1 MTISA
6 PAPAEILIADDD
18 EDHVHFTRLA
28 FARAKVSANLHHVDD
43 GRKCLDFL
51 RRRPPYE
58 AAPTPAIVL
67 LDIEMPVMD
76 GRQVLAA
83 IVDDARLKHLPVI
96 VMTSRAEDEEVTR
109 MYRLRCNSY
118 LCKLADFDKYVAMVK
133 RFADYWLSTARLPS
147 GTSAESD

>member
-6 PAPAEILIADDD
+6 AAPAEILIADDD
-18 EDHVHFTRLA
+18 EDHVYFTRRA
-28 FARAKVSANLHHVDD
+28 FARAQVSANLHHVDN

-58 AAPTPAIVL
+58 AAPRPAIVL

-76 GRQVLAA
+76 GREVLAA
-83 IVDDARLKHLPVI
+83 IVDDASLKHLPVI
-96 VMTSRAEDEEVTR
+96 VMTSRAEDEEVMR

-133 RFADYWLSTARLPS
+133 RFGDYWLSTARLPS
-147 GTSAESD
+147 